1 MNEDELD
8 TPFEAMPRSA
18 PRNAG
23 KGPLSVASDTVK
35 ASEGELHTGSGGAS
49 GPPEWA
55 TEEIPED
62 TGGLSPAMPS
72 HLVSGAT
79 QLANMNAAK
88 EPTLHPAL
96 LKGPGE
102 LGLNLDV
109 KPTDREMLLTRR
121 PEGSENDDSVG
132 YLPRGIVAML
142 VGEGGAGKSQ
152 AAIQLAIAV
161 ATAGITPTLR
171 ATGEDGWSRDPKK
184 KAPEPEGGLWLGTYK
199 ATAPG
204 RVLLA
209 LAEEDE
215 DEIRRRVWWTVQA
228 MEGREESY
236 RGPGGPRWPYAEAV
250 NRNVRPWALAGATL
264 GFVERVERVKG
275 GFKSDAYEATEAF
288 REFRKQL
295 VGKDEEG
302 NPKEWALIVLD
313 PATRF
318 LGADSETDNKA
329 ATEWIARA
337 QELTQLPGN
346 PTVLIVHHS
355 NKAARGE
362 GSKDASASRGSSAL
376 TDGARWVA
384 MLTKDDIADVQL
396 SLVKANYV
404 RCGAPIKLIRGSGG
418 QLRRMTDEERKER
431 EEARLQARVQA
442 RVQAR
447 LTEDAEKDAEKDKLA
462 KAKAKALELN
472 KADSDK
478 TGGTRGTSAAN
489 GAAVQRERRLK

>member
-161 ATAGITPTLR
+161 ATAGSAPKLKVP
-171 ATGEDGWSRDPKK
+171 EDDDWSPGPKK
-184 KAPEPEGGLWLGTYK
+184 KAPEPEGGLWLGEYQ

-215 DEIRRRVWWTVQA
+215 DEIHRRVWWTVRA
-228 MEGREESY
+228 MEDREKPY
-236 RGPGGPRWPYAEAV
+236 RGPGGPSWPYAAAV
-250 NRNVRPWALAGATL
+250 NQNVRPWALAGVPC
-264 GFVERVERVKG
+264 GFIE
-275 GFKSDAYEATEAF
+275 
-288 REFRKQL
+288 
-295 VGKDEEG
+295 
-302 NPKEWALIVLD
+302 PKEAAYKATRAFETIREKLAESGPWALIVLD

-337 QELTQLPGN
+337 QELTQLDGN

-355 NKAARGE
+355 NKAARRD
-362 GSKDASASRGSSAL
+362 GSKDATASRGSSAL

-384 MLTKDDIADVQL
+384 VLTEDDIADVQL

-404 RCGAPIKLIRGSGG
+404 RRGAPLDLVRGSGG
-418 QLRRMTDEERKER
+418 QLGKMTDDERKER
-431 EEARLQARVQA
+431 GEARFRARV
-442 RVQAR
+442 
-447 LTEDAEKDAEKDKLA
+447 EKEKKKRDENEELE
-462 KAKAKALELN
+462 KAINPAGGRQ
-472 KADSDK
+472 
-478 TGGTRGTSAAN
+478 TGGGGPRAGKANGTSGR
-489 GAAVQRERRLK
+489 GATAGGVTSGGDGGEAEYEP

>member
-1 MNEDELD
+1 MTDDDEIKALLGPD
-8 TPFEAMPRSA
+8 AVLMTA
-18 PRNAG
+18 P
-23 KGPLSVASDTVK
+23 KGPLHVASDPAK

-49 GPPEWA
+49 GGASGPPGWA

-62 TGGLSPAMPS
+62 TGGPSPAMPS
-72 HLVSGAT
+72 HLVSRET

-96 LKGPGE
+96 LKGPGD
-102 LGLNLDV
+102 LGLDLSV
-109 KPTDREMLLTRR
+109 PPEDRAMLLTRH
-121 PEGSENDDSVG
+121 ENGEPVG
-132 YLPRGIVAML
+132 YLPKGIVAML

-171 ATGEDGWSRDPKK
+171 ARNDDPWGDSPGG

-215 DEIRRRVWWTVQA
+215 DEIRRRVWWTVRA
-228 MEGREESY
+228 MEGREELY

-250 NRNVRPWALAGATL
+250 NRNVRPWALHGVPC
-264 GFVERVERVKG
+264 GFIE
-275 GFKSDAYEATEAF
+275 
-288 REFRKQL
+288 
-295 VGKDEEG
+295 
-302 NPKEWALIVLD
+302 PKEADYKPTRAFETIREKLAESGPWALIVLD

-337 QELTQLPGN
+337 QELTQLDGN

-355 NKAARGE
+355 NKAARRD
-362 GSKDASASRGSSAL
+362 GSKDATASRGSSAL

-384 MLTKDDIADVQL
+384 VLTEDDIADVQL

-404 RCGAPIKLIRGSGG
+404 RRGAPLDLVRGSGG
-418 QLRRMTDEERKER
+418 QLGKMTDDERKER
-431 EEARLQARVQA
+431 GEARFRARV
-442 RVQAR
+442 
-447 LTEDAEKDAEKDKLA
+447 EKEKKKRDENEELE
-462 KAKAKALELN
+462 KAINPAGGRQ
-472 KADSDK
+472 
-478 TGGTRGTSAAN
+478 TGGGGPRAGRAN
-489 GAAVQRERRLK
+489 GASGPRATAGGATSDGGRGFDDSEHR